1 MTAELVAIREAINK
15 IEKKAVR
22 QDKIVIL
29 TDSQAASI
37 SLKNHNKPQARP
49 DLTEQITEEI
59 HLLRHQ
65 KEIITKILSAGSQ
78 HIVE

>member
-49 DLTEQITEEI
+49 DLTEQITDKFTY
-59 HLLRHQ
+59 LD
-65 KEIITKILSAGSQ
+65 TKRRL
-78 HIVE
+78 